1 MWVVLALRAAIR
13 LRTKPDQVTLG
24 SRGRIPVKPGVPT
37 GVLTGVL
44 VAVLVVVPLRQ
55 ATPRRV
61 IPRQITRRQII
72 PRRATP
78 VATPVVTQVVT
89 PVVTQVVPT
98 LAAPRPISPVS
109 GYCFGFGIHEVPAEN
124 SAKCLNP
131 GWHLMK
137 RRPERKNTRRAANRN
152 SPAALVLA
160 IQALALEL
168 GFGSNQ
174 YPQIAENPFVHGT
187 QNSGGVD
194 VAAFQLL

>member
-24 SRGRIPVKPGVPT
+24 SRGRIPVKPAVPTVVPT
-37 GVLTGVL
+37 GVLAVVVL

-78 VATPVVTQVVT
+78 VVTQVVT

-109 GYCFGFGIHEVPAEN
+109 GYCFWVWN
-124 SAKCLNP
+124 S
-131 GWHLMK
+131 
-137 RRPERKNTRRAANRN
+137 
-152 SPAALVLA
+152 
-160 IQALALEL
+160 
-168 GFGSNQ
+168 
-174 YPQIAENPFVHGT
+174 
-187 QNSGGVD
+187 
-194 VAAFQLL
+194 